1 MSPKKIELAFSVAIV
16 LFLTWSLWEARGWPL
31 HSKLFPW
38 SLGFSV
44 LALALIQVAVALS
57 GARTES
63 KPRVEGKKGGSGAN
77 ASAPG
82 ERNRIKAQMEIER
95 ADLADLGASPSDGPG
110 LTPEA
115 IRRRVVAICGWVL
128 IFFLGIWLLGF
139 KVGSFFLTFAFLK
152 FTAKEKWRVSVAIA
166 VGTYLFFLIVF
177 DVALKVPLGNGFI
190 ADHFD
195 LDSLDSYLII
205 RPILGFFAA

>member
-1 MSPKKIELAFSVAIV
+1 MSPKKIEVAFSLAIAF
-16 LFLTWSLWEARGWPL
+16 FLVWTVWEARDWPL

-44 LALALIQVAVALS
+44 LVLALIQVVVALS
-57 GARTES
+57 AAWNEGNT
-63 KPRVEGKKGGSGAN
+63 RVKEKKSGSGAN
-77 ASAPG
+77 GAAPG
-82 ERNRIKAQMEIER
+82 QRDRIEAQMEIER
-95 ADLADLGASPSDGPG
+95 ADPGFSASDGPA

-115 IRRRVVAICGWVL
+115 IRRRVVAICGWIL

-139 KVGSFFLTFAFLK
+139 KVGSLFLTFAFLK
-152 FTAKEKWRVSVAIA
+152 FTASEKWSVSAAVA
-166 VGTYLFFLIVF
+166 VGIYLFFLVVF
-177 DVALKVPLGNGFI
+177 DLALKVPLGNGFV
-190 ADHFD
+190 ADYFD